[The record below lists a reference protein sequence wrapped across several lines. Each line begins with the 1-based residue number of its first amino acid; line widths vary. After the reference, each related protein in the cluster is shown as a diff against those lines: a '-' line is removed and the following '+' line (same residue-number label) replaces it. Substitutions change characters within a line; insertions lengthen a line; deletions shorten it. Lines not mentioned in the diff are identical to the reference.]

1 MINFTSRSI
10 HIKTQISM
18 KKLATI
24 LMLVVAVFVGGMTID
39 AKKTKTKSRAKMS
52 QTSRKTSNSL
62 VSSNGSDLAFFNVY
76 GKVKSITYPG
86 GVLYPTPLGGFI
98 KPIKFNEKG
107 DCININEIVNSQ
119 FESSYRKVK
128 ISRNNQGEISKI
140 TFDDPKDGP
149 DHYYGIYKFKWNGG
163 RVTGYE
169 EDIPYAGGETYITYD
184 NGNVETIITLMATQ
198 GGDYRYVYKFSNFKI
213 DDNGNWKECDLNW
226 KEEHEGK
233 LINSNTQHIKRII
246 EYYP

>member
-1 MINFTSRSI
+1 MQKIITFLMI
-10 HIKTQISM
+10 
-18 KKLATI
+18 
-24 LMLVVAVFVGGMTID
+24 VAVGLMGGMTVE
-39 AKKTKTKSRAKMS
+39 AKTTKKKSKAKMS
-52 QTSRKTSNSL
+52 QTSRKSSNSL

-86 GVLYPTPLGGFI
+86 GDLYPTPLKGFI
-98 KPIKFNEKG
+98 KPINFNENG

-119 FESSYRKVK
+119 FEGSYRKVK

-140 TFDDPKDGP
+140 TFDNPKEGP
-149 DHYYGIYKFKWNGG
+149 DHHYAVYTFKWNGG
-163 RVTGYE
+163 RVNEYE

-184 NGNVETIITLMATQ
+184 NGNVGTIITLMATQ

-213 DDNGNWKECDLNW
+213 DGNGNWIECDLIW

-233 LINSNTQHIKRII
+233 LIDSDTQHIKRII